1 MKWRKKMNRKMKRKF
16 SMKRKRR
23 KKAVG
28 TTDEGRRREWGRA
41 E

>member
-1 MKWRKKMNRKMKRKF
+1 MNKKMKRKF

-28 TTDEGRRREWGRA
+28 TSDEGRRREWGRA